1 MLVGGEYSLFFARE
15 FPNSNIF
22 NLEGSSKNHD
32 ILLSNLSHNSTISKL
47 INPCN
52 IIIYDHNGKE
62 NITNEISTMNIVRDA
77 KSTDNNNYIEAPST
91 TLSDFCK
98 NEFIKN
104 IDFIKALS
112 NKYNFVNFANHNL
125 ESIEDMIILVS
136 NILKEKSTI
145 DLFLVKK

>member
-1 MLVGGEYSLFFARE
+1 M
-15 FPNSNIF
+15 
-22 NLEGSSKNHD
+22 
-32 ILLSNLSHNSTISKL
+32 SNLSHNSTISKL